1 MILLAFVL
9 VNILPP
15 ELSFASEDWENLFDG
30 KTLNGWIQRNGKAK
44 YAVEDGMIV
53 GTTVLNTPNSF
64 LCTEKNYTDFILEL
78 DFLVE
83 QGMNS
88 GIQIRS
94 HSFKHYKDYRVHGYQ
109 VEIDTGTGPYK
120 KNPKNLMA
128 YGRPAPPTAPRCWSG
143 GIYDE
148 ARRGWI
154 NDLTKNPAARKAFRQ
169 SLGLPTENQW
179 NHYRIEAVGDRIR
192 TWVNG
197 VPAADLKDDMTST
210 GFIALQVHGS
220 KQAGNKIKW
229 RNIRIQDLT
238 RKENKG
244 PLKALIVDG
253 QNNHDWK
260 ATTPVLKSLLEE
272 TGLFTVEV
280 ATSPAKK
287 QPMDAFKPNFGKY
300 DVIVANYTG
309 DDWPKETQDAFVK
322 YMNNGGG
329 LVIFHAADNAFPKW
343 KEWNEMIAIGGW
355 GGRNEKSGPMVRYR
369 DGKVVFDN
377 SPGPGGTHGP
387 QHEFQVII
395 RDRNHAI
402 TAGLP
407 EKWMHASDELYS
419 KLRGPAKNM
428 TILATAYADPAK
440 RGTGEHETM
449 LFTVRYGKG
458 RIFHTVL
465 GHAPEQMRCIGF
477 IVTLQRGTEWAAT
490 GRVTQVDVPDD
501 FPTAEK
507 VSLRAILSAPYDA
520 IQEYDF
526 GKTRRAL
533 ATIEEEIRNVPRS
546 SFPQIEVRLLE
557 ALESPKTTFAGRQFI
572 CRMLRRVGSAKSVPA
587 LAKMLADKELSH
599 MARFALQYMAAPKA
613 GAALREA
620 LPKLDGDLKIGVIG
634 SLGQRGEKR
643 AVPAIAGLVAGGNT
657 NVARAAIESLGRIG
671 GSEAAGALARARVP
685 ASLKSVR
692 DNAYLMCAD
701 KMLAEGQESQAV
713 QIYREMIAPANS
725 TWIRVAAYKGLVRA
739 EKDKAVPLILALL
752 KDRDL
757 DLQRAAGKF
766 ITEMPGTAITKALA
780 EQLGGL
786 SPEAQVVLLSALE
799 GRGDKAATP
808 YVAKAVR
815 SGNESIRL
823 AAIDALAVLGGASN
837 VELLAEVSIVGNRT
851 GRAAMDSLGRLS
863 GPGVAAALIGV
874 AQSRADTSVRINVIE
889 TLTKRRETEAIEV
902 LFVLAK
908 DDNREIR
915 QAAYKALGVLS
926 NQKDLPAM
934 VSMLLAAANDADRGD
949 IERAMIAIVV
959 RLHREVSLMGEAPDA
974 GPVIDGLAKANSTT
988 KPHLLTVL
996 SRIGGPKALEAVR
1009 GQVLSGANQVKTA
1022 AIRALADWPDAEPL
1036 SDLMKIAK
1044 TDSDSTSGV
1053 LALRGYIK
1061 LLGIPANRG
1070 AAVTVK
1076 LLAGAMDVAKRPE
1089 EKKAVLSALPKYPCE
1104 EALALAENAKKDRD
1118 LAAEAELASK
1128 KIKEA
1133 LLNKSLKATASRDN
1147 GDANRAL
1154 DGELSS
1160 RWSTGRAMKPGDW
1173 FVLDLGVES
1182 TIKGLTLDTRNS
1194 SNDYP
1199 RGYEVYVSFDGG
1211 SWGKPVITGK
1221 GTNSITEIK
1230 FGKSVRTR
1238 FVKILQTGSSDSWN
1252 WSIHE
1257 LKLELE

>member
-1 MILLAFVL
+1 MKRYIVILLAFIMAG
-9 VNILPP
+9 ILLP
-15 ELSFASEDWENLFDG
+15 ELTLAAEDWQNLFDG
-30 KTLNGWIQRNGKAK
+30 KTLDGWIQRNGKAK

-64 LCTEKNYTDFILEL
+64 LCTGKNYTDFILEL

-94 HSFKHYKDYRVHGYQ
+94 HSFKNYNDYRVHGYQ
-109 VEIDTGTGPYK
+109 VEIDTGTGPYNK
-120 KNPKNLMA
+120 SPKNLMA
-128 YGRPAPPTAPRCWSG
+128 DGQSAPPTAPRCWSG

-148 ARRGWI
+148 ARRGWV
-154 NDLTKNPAARKAFRQ
+154 NDLTKNPAARKAFKQ
-169 SLGLPTENQW
+169 NQW

-253 QNNHDWK
+253 QNNHDWQ

-287 QPMDAFKPNFGKY
+287 QPMDSFKPNFSKY
-300 DVIVANYTG
+300 DVIVSNYTG
-309 DDWPKETQDAFVK
+309 DDWPKETQNALVE

-387 QHEFQVII
+387 QHEFQVIN
-395 RDRNHAI
+395 RDRQHAI

-428 TILATAYADPAK
+428 TVLATAYADPSK
-440 RGTGEHETM
+440 KGTGEHEPM

-458 RIFHTVL
+458 RVFHTAL

-477 IVTLQRGTEWAAT
+477 IVTYQRGTEWAAT

-501 FPTAEK
+501 FPTADK
-507 VSLRAILSAPYDA
+507 VSIRAILSAPYNA
-520 IQEYDF
+520 IQDYDF
-526 GKTRRAL
+526 GKSRRAL
-533 ATIEEEIRNVPRS
+533 AAIEEEIRSVPPS
-546 SFPQIEVRLLE
+546 SFPQIEARLLK
-557 ALESPKTTFAGRQFI
+557 ALESPNTTFAGRQFV

-587 LAKMLADKELSH
+587 LTKMLADKDMSH
-599 MARFALQYMAAPKA
+599 MARFALQHMPTPEA
-613 GAALREA
+613 GIALCQSLRR
-620 LPKLDGDLKIGVIG
+620 LDGDLKIGVIG
-634 SLGQRGEKR
+634 SIGQRGDRE
-643 AVPAIAGLVAGGNT
+643 AVPQIAQLIAGGNT
-657 NVARAAIESLGRIG
+657 NISRAAIESLGRIG
-671 GSEAAGALARARVP
+671 GSEAAGALSITQMP
-685 ASLKSVR
+685 ASLKPAR

-701 KMLAEGQESQAV
+701 KMFVEGQQREAV
-713 QIYREMIAPANS
+713 QIYRKMIAPANN
-725 TWIRVAAYKGLVRA
+725 TWIRIAAYKGLVRA

-752 KDRDL
+752 KDPDL

-780 EQLGGL
+780 EQLEQL
-786 SPEAQVVLLSALE
+786 NPDAQIVLLSALE
-799 GRGDKAATP
+799 GREDKTAAP
-808 YVAKAVR
+808 YVAKAVG
-815 SGNESIRL
+815 SDNEAVRL

-837 VELLAEVSIVGNRT
+837 VEMLVGISASGNKT
-851 GRAAMDSLGRLS
+851 GRAAMESLGRLS
-863 GPGVAAALIGV
+863 GSGVAGALISV
-874 AQSRADTSVRINVIE
+874 AQSRVGTPVRINAIE
-889 TLTKRRETEAIEV
+889 TLTRRRETEAIEV

-908 DDNREIR
+908 DNNSDIR

-926 NQKDLPAM
+926 GQKDLPAM
-934 VSMLLAAANDADRGD
+934 VSMLLSSKSDADRSG
-949 IERAMIAIVV
+949 IERALIATVARI
-959 RLHREVSLMGEAPDA
+959 EMPDA
-974 GPVIDGLAKANSTT
+974 GPIIDGLAKANRAAKS
-988 KPHLLTVL
+988 HLLTVL
-996 SRIGGPKALEAVR
+996 SRIGGLKALDAVR
-1009 GQVLSGANQVKTA
+1009 GQVLSKTNQVKTA
-1022 AIRALADWPDAEPL
+1022 AIRALADWPSAVPL

-1044 TDSDSTSGV
+1044 SDRDSISRV

-1070 AAVTVK
+1070 AAETVK
-1076 LLAGAMDVAKRPE
+1076 LLAEAMDVAKRPE

-1104 EALALAENAKKDRD
+1104 EALALAENAKKDRN
-1118 LAAEAELASK
+1118 LAAEADLASK

-1133 LLNKSLKATASRDN
+1133 LLNKSLKATASRNN
-1147 GDANRAL
+1147 GAANRAL

-1160 RWSTGRAMKPGDW
+1160 RWDTGRSMKPGDW

-1182 TIKGLTLDTRNS
+1182 TIKGMTLDTRNS

-1211 SWGKPVITGK
+1211 SWGKPVVTGK
-1221 GTNSITEIK
+1221 GTNPITEIK
-1230 FGKSVRTR
+1230 FGKPVRTR
-1238 FVKILQTGSSDSWN
+1238 FIKILQTGSSDSWH

-1257 LKLELE
+1257 MKLELE

>member
-1 MILLAFVL
+1 MKRYIVILLALIL
-9 VNILPP
+9 VSISLP
-15 ELSFASEDWENLFDG
+15 EISFAAEEWESLFNG
-30 KTLNGWIQRNGKAK
+30 KTLNGWIQHNGKAK
-44 YAVEDGMIV
+44 YTVEDGMIV

-64 LCTEKNYTDFILEL
+64 LCTEKNYTDFIMEL

-109 VEIDTGTGPYK
+109 IEIDTSDR
-120 KNPKNLMA
+120 A
-128 YGRPAPPTAPRCWSG
+128 WSA

-148 ARRGWI
+148 ARRGWLF
-154 NDLTKNPAARKAFRQ
+154 DLKDKPEAQKAFKQ
-169 SLGLPTENQW
+169 NQW
-179 NHYRIEAVGDRIR
+179 NHYRIEAVGDQVR

-210 GFIALQVHGS
+210 GFIALQVHNS
-220 KQAGNKIKW
+220 KEAGKKIKW

-272 TGLFTVEV
+272 TGLFTVDV
-280 ATSPAKK
+280 ATSPRAG
-287 QPMDAFKPNFGKY
+287 QPMDSFKPNFDKY
-300 DVIVANYTG
+300 DVIVSNYTG
-309 DDWPKETQDAFVK
+309 DDWPKATQDTLVE

-329 LVIFHAADNAFPKW
+329 LVIFHAADNAFPNW
-343 KEWNEMIAIGGW
+343 KEWNEMIGIGGW

-395 RDRNHAI
+395 RDRQHGI

-428 TILATAYADPAK
+428 TVLATAYADPSK
-440 RGTGEHETM
+440 QGTGENEPM

-458 RIFHTVL
+458 RVFHTAL

-490 GRVTQVDVPDD
+490 GRVTQVDVPED
-501 FPTAEK
+501 FPTADK

-520 IQEYDF
+520 IHEYDF
-526 GKTRRAL
+526 GKSRRAL
-533 ATIEEEIRNVPRS
+533 ATIEEEIRNVPPS
-546 SFPQIEVRLLE
+546 SFPQIEARLLD
-557 ALESPKTTFAGRQFI
+557 ALESPKTTFVGRQFV
-572 CRMLRRVGSAKSVPA
+572 CRMLRHVGSAKSVPV
-587 LAKMLADKELSH
+587 LAKILADKDLSH
-599 MARFALQYMAAPKA
+599 MARFALQFMAAPEA

-634 SLGQRGEKR
+634 SLGQRGEKQ
-643 AVPAIAGLVAGGNT
+643 AVPAIAGLIAGGNT
-657 NVARAAIESLGRIG
+657 NIARAAIESLGRIG
-671 GSEAAGALARARVP
+671 GSEAAGALVRAKVP
-685 ASLKSVR
+685 ASLKPAR
-692 DNAYLMCAD
+692 DNAYLKCAD
-701 KMLAEGQESQAV
+701 QMLADGQQSDAV
-713 QIYREMIAPANS
+713 KIYREMIAPANS
-725 TWIRVAAYKGLVRA
+725 TWIRIAAYKGLVRA
-739 EKDKAVPLILALL
+739 EKGKAVPLILALL
-752 KDRDL
+752 KDPDI

-766 ITEMPGTAITKALA
+766 ITEMPGTAITTSLA
-780 EQLGGL
+780 EQLGDL
-786 SPEAQVVLLSALE
+786 SPDAQVVLLSALE
-799 GRGDKAATP
+799 ARGDKTAAP
-808 YVAKAVR
+808 YVAKAVG
-815 SGNESIRL
+815 SDNEAVRL
-823 AAIDALAVLGGASN
+823 AAIDTLAVLGDASN
-837 VELLAEVSIVGNRT
+837 VELLAGVSAAGDRT

-863 GPGVAAALIGV
+863 GSGIAGALIAV
-874 AQSRADTSVRINVIE
+874 AQSRAGTPVRANAIQAIIN
-889 TLTKRRETEAIEV
+889 RREAEANDV
-902 LFVLAK
+902 LLVLAK

-926 NQKDLPAM
+926 NQEDLPKM
-934 VSMLLAAANDADRGD
+934 VSMLLASKSNADRGN
-949 IERAMIAIVV
+949 IERAMIATVA
-959 RLHREVSLMGEAPDA
+959 RLESPDA
-974 GPVIDGLAKANSTT
+974 QPVVDGLDKADSAA
-988 KPHLLTVL
+988 KPHLLAVL
-996 SRIGGPKALEAVR
+996 SRIGGQKALDSVR
-1009 GQVLSGANQVKTA
+1009 GQVSSKDNQVKTA
-1022 AIRALADWPDAEPL
+1022 AIRALADWPDAAPL

-1044 TDSDSTSGV
+1044 TDRDSTSRV

-1070 AAVTVK
+1070 AAETVK
-1076 LLAGAMDVAKRPE
+1076 LLSGAMDVAKRPE

-1104 EALALAENAKKDRD
+1104 DALALAENAKKDSA
-1118 LAAEAELASK
+1118 LAAEAELAAK

-1133 LLNKSLKATASRDN
+1133 LLNKSLKATASRNN
-1147 GDANRAL
+1147 GAANRAM

-1160 RWSTGRAMKPGDW
+1160 RWDTGRPMKPGDW

-1182 TIKGLTLDTRNS
+1182 TIKGLTLDTKNS

-1221 GTNSITEIK
+1221 GTNPITEIK
-1230 FGKSVRTR
+1230 FGKPVRTR
-1238 FVKILQTGSSDSWN
+1238 FIKILQTGSSDSWH

-1257 LKLELE
+1257 LKLNLE

>member
-1 MILLAFVL
+1 MILIAFVL
-9 VNILPP
+9 ASIYLT
-15 ELSFASEDWENLFDG
+15 EMSFAAEDWQNLFDG

-109 VEIDTGTGPYK
+109 VEIDTGTGAYK

-128 YGRPAPPTAPRCWSG
+128 DGRPAPPTAPRCWSG

-154 NDLTKNPAARKAFRQ
+154 NNLTKNPAARNAFKQ
-169 SLGLPTENQW
+169 GQW

-210 GFIALQVHGS
+210 GFIALQVHSS
-220 KQAGNKIKW
+220 KEAGNKIKW

-244 PLKALIVDG
+244 PLTALIVDG
-253 QNNHDWK
+253 QNNHGWQ

-272 TGLFTVEV
+272 TGLFSVEV
-280 ATSPAKK
+280 ATSPKAG
-287 QPMDAFKPNFGKY
+287 QPMDAFKPNFSKY
-300 DVIVANYTG
+300 DVIVSNYTG
-309 DDWPKETQDAFVK
+309 DDWPKETQDALVE
-322 YMNNGGG
+322 YINNGGG

-395 RDRNHAI
+395 RDRQHAI

-428 TILATAYADPAK
+428 TVLATAYADPSK
-440 RGTGEHETM
+440 QGTGEHEPM
-449 LFTVRYGKG
+449 LFTIRYGKG
-458 RIFHTVL
+458 RVFHTVL

-490 GRVTQVDVPDD
+490 GRVMQVDVPDD
-501 FPTAEK
+501 FPTAET
-507 VSLRAILSAPYDA
+507 VGLRAILSAPYDA

-526 GKTRRAL
+526 GKSRRAL
-533 ATIEEEIRNVPRS
+533 ATIEEEIRNVPPS
-546 SFPQIEVRLLE
+546 SFPQIEARLLE
-557 ALESPKTTFAGRQFI
+557 ALESPKITFAGRQFI

-587 LAKMLADKELSH
+587 LAKMLADKDMSH
-599 MARFALQYMAAPKA
+599 MARFALQFMAAPEA
-613 GAALREA
+613 GTALREA
-620 LPKLDGDLKIGVIG
+620 LPKLDGDLKIGIIG
-634 SLGQRGEKR
+634 SIGQRSDRE
-643 AVPAIAGLVAGGNT
+643 AVPAIAGLIAAGNT
-657 NVARAAIESLGRIG
+657 NIARAVIESLGRIV
-671 GSEAAGALARARVP
+671 GSEAAGALARAKVP
-685 ASLKSVR
+685 ADLKPAR

-701 KMLAEGQESQAV
+701 KMLADGQASEAV
-713 QIYREMIAPANS
+713 KIYREMIAPANN
-725 TWIRVAAYKGLVRA
+725 TWIRIAAYKGLVRA

-766 ITEMPGTAITKALA
+766 ITEMSGKAITQALA
-780 EQLGGL
+780 KQLGDL
-786 SPEAQVVLLSALE
+786 SPDAQVVLLSALE
-799 GRGDKAATP
+799 GRGDKAAAP
-808 YVAKAVR
+808 YVAKAVD
-815 SGNESIRL
+815 SDNEAIRL
-823 AAIDALAVLGGASN
+823 AAIDALAVLGGSSN
-837 VELLAEVSIVGNRT
+837 VELLAKVSNSGDKT
-851 GRAAMDSLGRLS
+851 GRAAMDTLGRLS
-863 GPGVAAALIGV
+863 GPGVDGALIYV
-874 AQSRADTSVRINVIE
+874 AQSRAETSVRINVIE
-889 TLTKRRETEAIEV
+889 TLTKRREIEAVEV

-908 DDNREIR
+908 DDNRDIR

-926 NQKDLPAM
+926 DQKDLSAM
-934 VSMLLAAANDADRGD
+934 VSMLLAAESNSDRGG
-949 IERAMIAIVV
+949 IERAMIATVT
-959 RLHREVSLMGEAPDA
+959 RLESPNATPI
-974 GPVIDGLAKANSTT
+974 IDGLTKANRAT

-996 SRIGGPKALEAVR
+996 SRIGSAKAFNAVR
-1009 GQVLSGANQVKTA
+1009 YEMLSDYDQIRTA
-1022 AIRALADWPDAEPL
+1022 AIRALADWPDAAPL
-1036 SDLMKIAK
+1036 SDLMAIAMA
-1044 TDSDSTSGV
+1044 DRDSTRRV

-1070 AAVTVK
+1070 AAETVK
-1076 LLAGAMDVAKRPE
+1076 LLSQAMKFAQRPE

-1104 EALALAENAKKDRD
+1104 EALAVAENAKKDRA
-1118 LAAEAELASK
+1118 LTAEAELAVK

-1133 LLNKSLKATASRDN
+1133 LLNKNLKATASRDN
-1147 GDANRAL
+1147 GAANRAL
-1154 DGELSS
+1154 DGKLSS
-1160 RWSTGRAMKPGDW
+1160 RWSTGRGMKPGDW

-1182 TIKGLTLDTRNS
+1182 AIKGLTLDTRNS

-1211 SWGKPVITGK
+1211 SWGKPVVTGK
-1221 GTNSITEIK
+1221 GTNPITEIK
-1230 FGKSVRTR
+1230 FGKPVRTR
-1238 FVKILQTGSSDSWN
+1238 FIKILQTGSSDSWN

-1257 LKLELE
+1257 LKLDLE

>member
-1 MILLAFVL
+1 MKRYIVILLTFVL
-9 VNILPP
+9 ASISLP
-15 ELSFASEDWENLFDG
+15 EISFAAGENWQNLFDG
-30 KTLNGWIQRNGKAK
+30 KTLNGWIQRGGKAK

-78 DFLVE
+78 EFLVE
-83 QGMNS
+83 PGMNS

-109 VEIDTGTGPYK
+109 VEIDTSDR
-120 KNPKNLMA
+120 A
-128 YGRPAPPTAPRCWSG
+128 WSA

-148 ARRGWI
+148 ARRGWLF
-154 NDLTKNPAARKAFRQ
+154 DLKDKPEAQKAFKQ
-169 SLGLPTENQW
+169 GQW
-179 NHYRIEAVGDRIR
+179 NHYRIEAIGDRIQ
-192 TWVNG
+192 TWING

-220 KQAGNKIKW
+220 KEADKKIKW

-253 QNNHDWK
+253 QNNHGWE

-280 ATSPAKK
+280 ATSPKAG
-287 QPMDAFKPNFGKY
+287 QPMDSFKPNFAQY
-300 DVIVANYTG
+300 DVIVSNYTG

-322 YMNNGGG
+322 YMENGGG
-329 LVIFHAADNAFPKW
+329 LVIFHAADNAFPNW

-387 QHEFQVII
+387 QHEFQIVT
-395 RDRNHAI
+395 RDLHHGI

-428 TILATAYADPAK
+428 TVLATAYADPSK
-440 RGTGEHETM
+440 QGTGEHEPM

-458 RIFHTVL
+458 RIFHTAL
-465 GHAPEQMRCIGF
+465 GHAPEQMRSIGF

-490 GRVTQVDVPDD
+490 GRVTQVDVPED
-501 FPTAEK
+501 FPTAET
-507 VSLRAILSAPYDA
+507 VGLRAILSAPYDA

-526 GKTRRAL
+526 GKSSRAL
-533 ATIEEEIRNVPRS
+533 ATIEEEIRNVPPS
-546 SFPQIEVRLLE
+546 SFPQIEARLLE
-557 ALESPKTTFAGRQFI
+557 ALESPKITFAGQQFV
-572 CRMLRRVGSAKSVPA
+572 CRMLRCVGSAKSVPA
-587 LAKMLADKELSH
+587 LAKMLADKDLSH
-599 MARFALQYMAAPKA
+599 MARFAMQFMAAPEA

-620 LPKLDGDLKIGVIG
+620 MPKLDGDLKIGVIG
-634 SLGQRGEKR
+634 SIGQRGDRE
-643 AVPAIAGLVAGGNT
+643 AAPAIAELIVSGNSDI
-657 NVARAAIESLGRIG
+657 ARAAIESLGRIG
-671 GSEAAGALARARVP
+671 GSEAAGTLARAQVP
-685 ASLKSVR
+685 ASIKPAR

-701 KMLAEGQESQAV
+701 KMLAEGQENEAV
-713 QIYREMIAPANS
+713 KIYREMIAPANS
-725 TWIRVAAYKGLVRA
+725 TWIRIAAYKGLVRA

-752 KDRDL
+752 KDQDL

-766 ITEMPGTAITKALA
+766 ITEMPGKAITQALA

-786 SPEAQVVLLSALE
+786 SPDAQVVLLSSLE
-799 GRGDKAATP
+799 GRGDKAAAP
-808 YVAKAVR
+808 YVAKAVG
-815 SGNESIRL
+815 SGSEAVRL
-823 AAIDALAVLGGASN
+823 AAIDALAVLGDASN
-837 VELLAEVSIVGNRT
+837 VELLAGASAAGDKT
-851 GRAAMDSLGRLS
+851 GGAAMDSLGRLS
-863 GPGVAAALIGV
+863 GPDVAHALIAV
-874 AQSRADTSVRINVIE
+874 AQSRAGTPVRTNAIQALIN
-889 TLTKRRETEAIEV
+889 RREAEANDV

-908 DDNREIR
+908 EDNREIR

-949 IERAMIAIVV
+949 IERAMIATVA
-959 RLHREVSLMGEAPDA
+959 RLEAPDA
-974 GPVIDGLAKANSTT
+974 GPVIDGLAKADRAARPN
-988 KPHLLTVL
+988 LLAVL
-996 SRIGGPKALEAVR
+996 SRIGGPKAIDAVR
-1009 GQVLSGANQVKTA
+1009 SQVVSEDDQVKTA
-1022 AIRALADWPDAEPL
+1022 AIRALADWPDAAPL
-1036 SDLMKIAK
+1036 SDLLKIAK
-1044 TDSDSTSGV
+1044 TDSDSTSRV

-1070 AAVTVK
+1070 AAETVK
-1076 LLAGAMDVAKRPE
+1076 LLAEAMDVAKRPE
-1089 EKKAVLSALPKYPCE
+1089 EKIAVLSALQKYPCE
-1104 EALALAENAKKDRD
+1104 EAMALAESAKKDSD
-1118 LAAEAELASK
+1118 LAAEADLASK

-1133 LLNKSLKATASRDN
+1133 LLNKSLKATASLNNDV
-1147 GDANRAL
+1147 ANRAM

-1160 RWSTGRAMKPGDW
+1160 RWDTGRPMKPGDW

-1221 GTNSITEIK
+1221 GTNPVTEIK
-1230 FGKSVRTR
+1230 FGKPVRTR
-1238 FVKILQTGSSDSWN
+1238 FVKILQTGSSDSWH

-1257 LKLELE
+1257 LKLDLE